1 VKNAQRS
8 AGEARQSGEPH
19 ADGPLLRVSN
29 VETAYY
35 GRLTVLR
42 GVSLE
47 VGAGQIVSI
56 LGSNGAGKS
65 TLLKTIMGLLPDQP
79 EKGTIEV
86 LGRLVNGWDP
96 EDIAG
101 LGVAYIPEGRGIF
114 PELTVAE
121 NLRLGAYA
129 RADSALAQDIDALEG
144 RFPLLRERRHQQ
156 AGTLSGGEQQ
166 MLAISRALLSR
177 PKLMLLDEPSL
188 GLAPRIVGEVF
199 RIVREIHAGGTAIL
213 LVEQNARQALAVAD
227 YGYVIESG
235 RIVLEGTST
244 RLQTDPNVQELY
256 LGAVQ
261 DVSVKGF
268 RRYKIR
274 RRWA

>member
-1 VKNAQRS
+1 VSVA
-8 AGEARQSGEPH
+8 
-19 ADGPLLRVSN
+19 PLLRVSN
-29 VETAYY
+29 VETAYF

-47 VGAGQIVSI
+47 VPAGQVVTL

-65 TLLKTIMGLLPDQP
+65 TLLRTIMGFIPDQP

-86 LGRLVNGWDP
+86 LGRHVNGWDP
-96 EDIAG
+96 EDVAA

-114 PELTVAE
+114 PELTVE
-121 NLRLGAYA
+121 DNLRLGVY
-129 RADSALAQDIDALEG
+129 RRGDAAAAGDLEAMES
-144 RFPLLRERRHQQ
+144 RFPVLRERRRQL

-166 MLAISRALLSR
+166 MLALARALLSR
-177 PKLMLLDEPSL
+177 PKLLLLDEPSL
-188 GLAPRIVGEVF
+188 GLAPRIVADVF
-199 RIVREIHAGGTAIL
+199 QIIREIHAAGTAIL

-227 YGYVIESG
+227 YGYVLESG
-235 RIVLEGTST
+235 RIVLAGTSVQ
-244 RLQTDPNVQELY
+244 LKADANVQELY
-256 LGAVQ
+256 LGVAEEA
-261 DVSVKGF
+261 SVKGF

>member
-1 VKNAQRS
+1 MS
-8 AGEARQSGEPH
+8 IS
-19 ADGPLLRVSN
+19 LLRVTN

-47 VGAGQIVSI
+47 VPAGSVVTI

-65 TLLKTIMGLLPDQP
+65 TLLRTIMGYIPDQP

-86 LGRLVNGWDP
+86 MGRRVNGWDP
-96 EDIAG
+96 EDIAA

-121 NLRLGAYA
+121 NLRLGAYV
-129 RADSALAQDIDALEG
+129 RTDRSVADDIAAMEA
-144 RFPLLRERRHQQ
+144 RFPILRDRRRQL

-166 MLAISRALLSR
+166 MLAIARALLGR
-177 PKLMLLDEPSL
+177 PKLLLLDEPSL
-188 GLAPRIVGEVF
+188 GLAPRIVAEVF
-199 RIVREIHAGGTAIL
+199 RIIRGIHTGGTAIL

-227 YGYVIESG
+227 YGYVLESG
-235 RIVLEGTST
+235 RIVLEGTSA
-244 RLQTDPNVQELY
+244 RLQADPNVQELY
-256 LGAVQ
+256 LGIVREESA
-261 DVSVKGF
+261 KGF
-268 RRYKIR
+268 RRYKVK

>member
-1 VKNAQRS
+1 M
-8 AGEARQSGEPH
+8 
-19 ADGPLLRVSN
+19 LRVSN

-42 GVSLE
+42 GISLQ
-47 VGAGQIVSI
+47 VPAGQVVSI

-65 TLLKTIMGLLPDQP
+65 TLLKTIMGYIPDQP

-86 LGRLVNGWDP
+86 LGRRVNGWDP
-96 EDIAG
+96 EDIAA

-114 PELTVAE
+114 PELTVEE
-121 NLRLGAYA
+121 NMRLGAYV
-129 RADSALAQDIDALEG
+129 RNDRGVGDDIGAVEA
-144 RFPLLRERRHQQ
+144 RFPILRDRRAQL

-166 MLAISRALLSR
+166 MLALARALVSR

-188 GLAPRIVGEVF
+188 GLAPRIVLEMF
-199 RIVREIHAGGTAIL
+199 RIIREIHASGTAIL

-227 YGYVIESG
+227 YGYVLESG
-235 RIVLEGTST
+235 RLVLEGTSA
-244 RLQTDPNVQELY
+244 RLQADPNVQELY
-256 LGAVQ
+256 LGVVQ
-261 DVSVKGF
+261 EESAKGF
-268 RRYKIR
+268 RRYKVK

>member
-1 VKNAQRS
+1 MEAPPEDRP
-8 AGEARQSGEPH
+8 AGT
-19 ADGPLLRVSN
+19 PLLRVSN
-29 VETAYY
+29 IETAYY

-42 GVSLE
+42 GVSMA
-47 VGAGQIVSI
+47 VQPGQVVTI

-65 TLLKTIMGLLPDQP
+65 TLLKTIMGLIPAQP

-86 LGRLVNGWDP
+86 FGRRVNGWDP
-96 EDIAG
+96 EDVAA

-114 PELTVAE
+114 PELTVVE
-121 NLRLGAYA
+121 NMRLGAYA
-129 RADSALAQDIDALEG
+129 RGDGAVAADINALEA
-144 RFPLLRERRHQQ
+144 RFPILRERRRQL

-166 MLAISRALLSR
+166 MLAIARALLGQ
-177 PKLMLLDEPSL
+177 PKMLLLDEPSL

-199 RIVREIHAGGTAIL
+199 RIIREIHAAGTAIL

-235 RIVLEGTST
+235 HIVLEGTST
-244 RLQTDPNVQELY
+244 RLQADPNVQELY

-268 RRYKIR
+268 RRYKVR